1 MRNQV
6 KEEVDKMLKAGIV
19 EGSDSPYAAPV
30 VLVRKKDNTIR
41 FCVDFRALNS
51 ETIFDP
57 KPMPRMDEVLHR
69 VSNAKYVSKID
80 MTKGYWQVP
89 LDEDMIHNTQ

>member
-1 MRNQV
+1 
-6 KEEVDKMLKAGIV
+6 MLKAGIV

-30 VLVRKKDNTIR
+30 VLVFHNTIR

>member
-57 KPMPRMDEVLHR
+57 KPMDEVLHKI
-69 VSNAKYVSKID
+69 SNAKYVSKID